1 MYKLS
6 LYLTESTL
14 QLNYKD
20 QPIKLFR
27 EIIAVDCENRMKY
40 VNKVCSENT
49 KCYIQ

>member
-27 EIIAVDCENRMKY
+27 EIIAVDCENHTEHKNVLY
-40 VNKVCSENT
+40 K
-49 KCYIQ
+49 